1 MKKLFI
7 ILLIGFLNINL
18 FAQDFPFPPELKW
31 CIFEI
36 QSIDKNVK
44 IENFKFS
51 EKRSILNQDAPISY
65 KNRLYPV
72 LKKWNYFGNEFAYY
86 DIYASLEKNKSGK
99 YSIYGEP
106 DAAFGIFDKNEILL
120 FVDFFGSSKGIDSF
134 CWVRDNRIIAVGRE
148 IINSYENGLSDID
161 FIIYD
166 YYIKNGGE
174 IIVKEYTYNIK
185 SVNMAKLKL
194 RWVEQRTDYFENN

>member
-18 FAQDFPFPPELKW
+18 FAQHFPFPPELKW
-31 CIFEI
+31 WIFEI

-72 LKKWNYFGNEFAYY
+72 LKNGITLETNLLIMIYTQVLKRIKVANIQFMENLTQLSEYLIKMKIYF
-86 DIYASLEKNKSGK
+86 S
-99 YSIYGEP
+99 
-106 DAAFGIFDKNEILL
+106 
-120 FVDFFGSSKGIDSF
+120 
-134 CWVRDNRIIAVGRE
+134 
-148 IINSYENGLSDID
+148 
-161 FIIYD
+161 
-166 YYIKNGGE
+166 
-174 IIVKEYTYNIK
+174 
-185 SVNMAKLKL
+185 
-194 RWVEQRTDYFENN
+194 